1 MSSIFGEQ
9 TAKFLYGETEVS
21 LDHCIVSPNF
31 RIPAHIM
38 HQSCL
43 SPTGH
48 RTYSKNENF
57 ISFKAVDYLFKY
69 ANPKSKADE
78 LLAYEDLQVDFY
90 PFIDGDENKN
100 VIMENVDIKSLDEN
114 DITRIDIAII
124 TFMTPMYSKLFMN
137 KILTDEDNIFF
148 TDEDG
153 GIFTDG

>member
-31 RIPAHIM
+31 RIPTHIM

-43 SPTGH
+43 TGK

-78 LLAYEDLQVDFY
+78 LLSYEDLQIDFY
-90 PFIDGDENKN
+90 PFIDGNENKN
-100 VIMENVDIKSLDEN
+100 VILEYIDIKSLDEN
-114 DITRIDIAII
+114 DPTRTDIAIMN
-124 TFMTPMYSKLFMN
+124 FVTPMYAKAFLN
-137 KILTDEDNIFF
+137 KIF
-148 TDEDG
+148 TEEDG
-153 GIFTDG
+153 LFFEDQDGKTFTDG